1 MRCYKCTAL
10 VLLLLLCSC
19 SNVNNKNKKTVT
31 QPITEPITAETAV
44 VTSMATTTATETTQP
59 QTTVTS
65 AVIPAEDI
73 ESDAPKTFPVS
84 LDADKYE
91 LKEHYSFK
99 VQKDGV
105 WVYYDNIKAQF
116 LDVDCSWY
124 DSNSQFN
131 ETNLDYWHD
140 YDFDGYFDLFIP
152 EGEAIYSGPGKY
164 FRFSTKTG
172 LFVIW
177 DEMNKLGIR
186 ADTRNFPD
194 KIVYTNSSDENN
206 NIEQKIYIWDDEQLV
221 LFKREYNY
229 TTEITED
236 GFYRF
241 CDYYT
246 YENGY
251 EELYR
256 RRRLFYPNGC
266 EWPSVDEN
274 LPIEQLLR

>member
-1 MRCYKCTAL
+1 MRCYKYTAL
-10 VLLLLLCSC
+10 MLLLLLCSC
-19 SNVNNKNKKTVT
+19 SNVNDKNKKTVT
-31 QPITEPITAETAV
+31 QPVTEPITAETAV
-44 VTSMATTTATETTQP
+44 VASPVTTATTE
-59 QTTVTS
+59 
-65 AVIPAEDI
+65 IAEDI

-116 LDVDCSWY
+116 LDADCSWY

-152 EGEAIYSGPGKY
+152 EGEAIYGGTGQY

-206 NIEQKIYIWDDEQLV
+206 NIEQKIYIWNDEQLV

-246 YENGY
+246 YENGF

-256 RRRLFYPNGC
+256 RRRLFYQNGC
-266 EWPSVDEN
+266 EWPSVDED
-274 LPIEQLLR
+274 LPIE